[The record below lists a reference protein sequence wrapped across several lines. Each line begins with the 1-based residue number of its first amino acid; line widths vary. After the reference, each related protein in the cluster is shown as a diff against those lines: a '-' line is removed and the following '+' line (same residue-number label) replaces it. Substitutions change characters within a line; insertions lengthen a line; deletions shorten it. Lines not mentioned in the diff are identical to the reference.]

1 VIFLDVI
8 LSLNDIVKYFGGI
21 RAVDHVNMS
30 FERGKI
36 TLIIGPNGSG
46 KTTLINCVSGFYK
59 LDYGKIIYE
68 NKDITNMKPH
78 ERVKLGLVRTF
89 QIPLP
94 FQKLNVLENLL
105 VGYKDNPGER
115 FILSLMKRKWISHEE
130 MAVKKA
136 FNILKF
142 LELDNVWDRPAYEL
156 SGGQLKLV
164 EIGKALM
171 SDPKTL
177 LLDEPAG
184 SVNPVLAE
192 KIFYHILNLKKSLG
206 LTFII
211 VEHRLDIAVQFADY
225 VYAMDRGKVIAEGDP
240 DKVIND
246 QRVIEAYLG

>member
-1 VIFLDVI
+1 LDII
-8 LSLNDIVKYFGGI
+8 LSLNDIVKHFGGI
-21 RAVDHVNMS
+21 RAVDHVNMA

-59 LDYGKIIYE
+59 LDYGKIMYE
-68 NKDITNMKPH
+68 NKDITNIKPH
-78 ERVKLGLVRTF
+78 ERVKLGLIRTF

-94 FQKLNVLENLL
+94 FQKLSVLENLL

-115 FILSLMKRKWISHEE
+115 FMFSLMKRKWILHEE
-130 MAVKKA
+130 MAIKKA

-142 LELDNVWDRPAYEL
+142 LELDHVWDKPAYEL

-211 VEHRLDIAVQFADY
+211 VEHRLDIAIQFADY

-240 DKVIND
+240 NEVIND